1 MCSKTTATLNSAFE
15 KDTWFLKRKNLA
27 KTEAFYE
34 KYGGKTIV
42 LARFVPI
49 VRTFAP
55 FVAGVVSS
63 LSPFL
68 NPKPETLRRWRRQ
81 HSLSL
86 NPNAFVAGV
95 VRSLS
100 VFFPARWLFQ

>member
-1 MCSKTTATLNSAFE
+1 MRHGRERSRQPLKTTSHTHTHTHTHTAFE
-15 KDTWFLKRKNLA
+15 TDTWFLKRKNLA

-63 LSPFL
+63 LP
-68 NPKPETLRRWRRQ
+68 P
-81 HSLSL
+81 SLPVSL
-86 NPNAFVAGV
+86 C
-95 VRSLS
+95 
-100 VFFPARWLFQ
+100 